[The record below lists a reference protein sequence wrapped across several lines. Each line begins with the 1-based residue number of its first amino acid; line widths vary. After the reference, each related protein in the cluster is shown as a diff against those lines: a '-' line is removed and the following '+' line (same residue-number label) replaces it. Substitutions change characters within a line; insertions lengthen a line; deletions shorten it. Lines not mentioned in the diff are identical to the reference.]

1 MRIVIATDLTE
12 SSSDAARY
20 AITRARQLNC
30 EVTVAHV
37 LGSPD
42 IGIRPILTNRYRMRD
57 PEMEVEP
64 AVEEFE
70 RKKSAELRS
79 WFGDVIGDVDD
90 LEIDFL
96 VEFGDLPA
104 VIWRMVEEIGAD
116 SLVVGAHGRQ
126 SVGRH
131 LSRILLDA
139 TIPVI
144 VVREGMFPAPR

>member
-20 AITRARQLNC
+20 AAIRARQLGA
-30 EVTVAHV
+30 ELTVAHV

-42 IGIRPILTNRYRMRD
+42 ISTRPILATRYQIHRS
-57 PEMEVEP
+57 EIEQVP

-70 RKKSAELRS
+70 RKKMTEVTE
-79 WFGDVIGDVDD
+79 WFSSEVTDADDIEVDF
-90 LEIDFL
+90 II
-96 VEFGDLPA
+96 EFGDLPD
-104 VIWRMVEEIGAD
+104 VVWRIVAEVQAD
-116 SLVVGAHGRQ
+116 SIVVGARGRQ
-126 SVGRH
+126 NVGRH

-144 VVREGMFPAPR
+144 VVRDGMFPAP